1 MENDSLPIRPQAE
14 GTARDLIDAAI
25 HVIGTK
31 GFAAASTR
39 EIAKAAG
46 TNVASI
52 AYHFG
57 NKEGLRQA
65 CAREFAARIGAIVQ
79 VAQVTEPETPDEAA
93 KLLGDTIERMGRVL
107 IADGEMRA
115 MVAFVLREVAEDGPG
130 ADALYTALALPMHS
144 RLCRLWAIASGEE
157 AESDA
162 VKLRVFSFIGQL
174 VYFRIGAP
182 IVARRLGWDAIG
194 PDEAERIARVLRGNF
209 DAVLARARKADK

>member
-1 MENDSLPIRPQAE
+1 MENDSLPIRSPAE

-57 NKEGLRQA
+57 SKEGLRQA
-65 CAREFAARIGAIVQ
+65 CAQEFAARIGAVLQ
-79 VAQVTEPETPDEAA
+79 MAQRPEPVSPEEAA

-115 MVAFVLREVAEDGPG
+115 MIAFVLREVAEDGPG
-130 ADALYTALALPMHS
+130 ADALYTALAQPVHS
-144 RLCRLWAIASGEE
+144 RLCRLWEIASGED
-157 AESDA
+157 AESEE

-182 IVARRLGWDAIG
+182 IVGRRLGWEAIG
-194 PDEAERIARVLRGNF
+194 TDEAERIGRVLRGNF
-209 DAVLARARKADK
+209 EAVLARARETGK

>member
-1 MENDSLPIRPQAE
+1 MEHDSLPIRPAAE

-57 NKEGLRQA
+57 SKEGLRQA
-65 CAREFAARIGAIVQ
+65 CTREFAARIGVLLQ
-79 VAQVTEPETPDEAA
+79 MAQGIEPGTPDEAA

-115 MVAFVLREVAEDGPG
+115 MVTFVLREVAEDGPG
-130 ADALYTALALPMHS
+130 ADALYTALAQPTHT
-144 RLCRLWAIASGEE
+144 RLCRLWAIASGED
-157 AESDA
+157 AESDE
-162 VKLRVFSFIGQL
+162 VKLRVFSLIGQL
-174 VYFRIGAP
+174 IYFRIGAP
-182 IVARRLGWDAIG
+182 IVARRLGWEAIG
-194 PDEAERIARVLRGNF
+194 PAEAERIARVLRGNF
-209 DAVLARARKADK
+209 DAVLARARETVT